1 MSDDGGT
8 GCGAIDVTVGGQ
20 LAKSVAC
27 EFEID
32 IKKDLSELYS
42 SLNPMLWAE
51 YGGGLF
57 KSVTP
62 VDPKAGT
69 PWSPAEAS
77 ERDPL
82 DQGPWRG
89 TYLEKADLAGETL
102 TNVLNFD
109 VTKTD
114 TCVALTFD
122 LVHSLDGRVE
132 IDRGFFL
139 VNDQGNRRRV
149 KALKIIRLA
158 DGPKSDFSRVLIDD
172 ACPLWGLWIKEV
184 VEADAPSLVAGSG
197 PGGSTTGLEAPGAAR
212 LLAAVYRHRVLE
224 FTKHATKEYGDYAV
238 EVGSHLVSGTYGR
251 ADAMRDGMHLTW
263 QVARDWFQLG
273 GYVLDFARAVE
284 EESRSGPNQ
293 SGGLTALQPIEQI
306 TWPLPGAGGK
316 VEAGDLKS
324 ISPVGTVLPKSRI
337 VVTPTTLSRGP
348 AVQVAVD
355 TTNVPYGMYT
365 GDFVVDGKA
374 VPFQFYVS
382 QAVPAP

>member
-8 GCGAIDVTVGGQ
+8 GCDSIDVTVGGQ
-20 LAKSVAC
+20 LAKSVTC
-27 EFEID
+27 EFEIA
-32 IKKDLSELYS
+32 IKKDLPELFA

-62 VDPKAGT
+62 VDPDGPT
-69 PWSPAEAS
+69 PWSRQGS
-77 ERDPL
+77 SDRDPS

-89 TYLEKADLAGETL
+89 TYLEKADLAGERL

-109 VTKTD
+109 VTKAD
-114 TCVALTFD
+114 TYVALTFD

-139 VNDQGNRRRV
+139 VNDQNNRRRV

-158 DGPKSDFSRVLIDD
+158 DGQKSDFSRVLIDD

-184 VEADAPSLVAGSG
+184 VEADDASLVAGSG
-197 PGGSTTGLEAPGAAR
+197 SEGSTTGLEAPGAAR
-212 LLAAVYRHRVLE
+212 LLAAVYRHRVLD
-224 FTKHATKEYGDYAV
+224 FAKHSTKAYGDYAV
-238 EVGSHLVSGTYGR
+238 EVGSHLVSGSYGR
-251 ADAMRDGMHLTW
+251 SDAMRDGMHLTW
-263 QVARDWFQLG
+263 QLARDWVRLG

-284 EESRSGPNQ
+284 EESRSGPNP
-293 SGGLTALQPIEQI
+293 SRGLTALQPIEQI
-306 TWPLPGAGGK
+306 TWPLQGTGGR

-324 ISPVGTVLPKSRI
+324 ISPGGTVLPKSRI
-337 VVTPTTLSRGP
+337 VVTPTTLRNSP
-348 AVQVAVD
+348 AVQVAID
-355 TTNVPYGMYT
+355 TTNVPYGMYI
-365 GDFVVDGKA
+365 GDFEVDGKA